1 MQWNGNE
8 IQFGLIVFIYSLL
21 AYYNP
26 CGESGAD
33 DRISNFLRGS
43 TEVAMM
49 TIRSLY
55 I

>member
-8 IQFGLIVFIYSLL
+8 IQFGLIIYSLL
-21 AYYNP
+21 AYYNL
-26 CGESGAD
+26 CGETGAD

-49 TIRSLY
+49 TIRALY
-55 I
+55 T